1 MSRCVPVSQ
10 NPKQTGAG
18 IRTPA
23 PVSARWLTDRP
34 PAPPTAQQNL
44 ENNGFCRLGLVA
56 CCWVSLL
63 FSLCCCCCCCC
74 CRCCCCCCCL
84 LLLLLFVCLFV
95 VVVVAAAALLV
106 FSPPHGAAALLVF
119 SLPRGAAPLVV
130 LSLLCVATGVLVV
143 CGCLRCCVRLFLLL
157 ASPGC
162 ERHAFCCHA
171 LVLSGDQLASWC
183 NG

>member
-1 MSRCVPVSQ
+1 MSLSVC
-10 NPKQTGAG
+10 
-18 IRTPA
+18 
-23 PVSARWLTDRP
+23 
-34 PAPPTAQQNL
+34 
-44 ENNGFCRLGLVA
+44 
-56 CCWVSLL
+56 L
-63 FSLCCCCCCCC
+63 FV
-74 CRCCCCCCCL
+74 CL
-84 LLLLLFVCLFV
+84 FGCLFVCLFV
-95 VVVVAAAALLV
+95 VVVVAAAAALLV
-106 FSPPHGAAALLVF
+106 FSPPRGAAALLVF